1 MYLIKFAILCV
12 RFACSHG
19 LARATAGRA
28 DADRPSLLFVAG
40 LEGTG
45 HHFFDT
51 VFKRLKMANL
61 SFISDVG
68 LLKGSWNQF
77 GMMRSGRPWSRED
90 LDKNVE
96 FLVQLAN
103 EEPGKLIYLYYAATS
118 SYPNGQG
125 THHDRLHNRQ
135 PDMVLLKEACDRAS
149 VDLKVIVMQRPDADT
164 LFATCKH
171 RNDLESCA
179 DQFETLRENTDVMV
193 SQIARLA
200 ADVSGRGQASVK
212 CAQYGNL
219 VELGEALASM
229 VDDSTAQDL
238 SKKAITDAWQGS
250 EYHHDSQS
258 DDPGITHLATN
269 MHGPRLDELCS
280 SFTAADAPAL
290 LRHILPSAVQ
300 RRRGFSQFMGDMPWR
315 KKRE

>member
-250 EYHHDSQS
+250 EYHHDVQS
-258 DDPGITHLATN
+258 EDPSIVQLAQE
-269 MHGPRLDELCS
+269 MHGHRLEELCHS
-280 SFTAADAPAL
+280 IEAADVSAL
-290 LRHILPSAVQ
+290 LRHVLPAAVQ
-300 RRRGFSQFMGDMPWR
+300 RRRGFDQLMVEAPWR
-315 KKRE
+315 RTRE